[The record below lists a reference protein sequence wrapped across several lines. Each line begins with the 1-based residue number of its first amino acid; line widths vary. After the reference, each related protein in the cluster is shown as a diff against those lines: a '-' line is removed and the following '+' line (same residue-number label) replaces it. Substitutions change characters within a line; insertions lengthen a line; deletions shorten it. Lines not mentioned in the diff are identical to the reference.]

1 MTNVDNFGKKLE
13 ILTMIPREEITSH
26 VASQEV
32 IGKLIAYH
40 ERFGDTDYYERDN
53 HEVYLLPASICKQEL
68 KHAERQLLYEG
79 RRVESA
85 KLVPLDLSPNE
96 LGAIEI
102 NTDGRRFSI
111 PRDICTDLS
120 GNEKLEVETAVV
132 SVLDEEKWTADIYQ
146 LWPMC
151 TEALNEIADGPLV
164 EDVRNLAI
172 HLKLGD
178 RVLFAKKDVLE
189 RELYTRTLEKF
200 GLEDINEV
208 KKILKSIGLRIIDTS
223 SRLAEAD
230 KDDDSRSPR
239 SKLGSKAISAATR
252 HSSGSE
258 LSASA
263 KTEVDA
269 LLEAIYKTK

>member
-1 MTNVDNFGKKLE
+1 MTTKNTDIELE
-13 ILTMIPREEITSH
+13 PISTIPFDQITCR
-26 VASQEV
+26 VTSQDA
-32 IGKLIAYH
+32 IGKLIAYN

-53 HEVYLLPASICKQEL
+53 HEMYLLPSSVCKQEL
-68 KHAERQLLYEG
+68 KHTERQLLYEG
-79 RRVESA
+79 RRVRSA
-85 KLVPLDLSPNE
+85 KLMPLDSLPNE

-111 PRDICTDLS
+111 PRDSCVDLF
-120 GNEKLEVETAVV
+120 GTEVLTVETAVV
-132 SVLDEEKWTADIYQ
+132 SVLDEEKWPEDIYH
-146 LWPMC
+146 LWPES
-151 TEALNEIADGPLV
+151 TEALNEISDGSLID
-164 EDVRNLAI
+164 DVRDLAT

-178 RVLFAKKDVLE
+178 RVPFANKDILE
-189 RELYTRTLEKF
+189 RELYARTLEKF
-200 GLEDINEV
+200 GLDDINEV
-208 KKILKSIGLRIIDTS
+208 KKILKLIGLKIIDTS

-258 LSASA
+258 LSSSA